1 VDKNK
6 FLSKRRLRRR
16 RHVRRRLS
24 ASVDRPRLS
33 IARSH
38 AHIAAQIIDDRCGR
52 TLVSA
57 STNERE
63 LRSEIG
69 YGGNCEAAKK
79 IGEILAKRAIE
90 AGIAAVRL
98 DRGHCKYHGRV
109 AALADAAREAGLTI

>member
-1 VDKNK
+1 MDKNK
-6 FLSKRRLRRR
+6 FLSRRRTRRR

-24 ASVDRPRLS
+24 DSTSRPRLS
-33 IARSH
+33 INRTH
-38 AHIAAQIIDDRCGR
+38 LHISAQIIDDQGGK
-52 TLVSA
+52 TVVSA

-79 IGEILAKRAIE
+79 IGELLAKRALQ
-90 AGIAAVRL
+90 AGVKAVRL
-98 DRGHCKYHGRV
+98 DRGHARYHGRV